1 MNYKLKPVL
10 SLIVLLATVWLI
22 ARPVFFNGL
31 LTAAAVPLMSP
42 QGQQGEVG
50 SYALGFKFGLP
61 SGWVSQV
68 NNEMVLLGHNTIP
81 GLILVIPH
89 QATTMSQMRAEM
101 EQGLQDAGTYLVPS
115 GTIQLSESGYLIAD
129 YSGYLDGANASAKGL
144 GVLFKTGGGA
154 YIIAAST
161 PEKYSKSLVDA
172 AKLIATKIHAITQNV
187 NNNAGSSSDLMNHF
201 VGKWRTATKNTATDV
216 YLYPNGVYSDNYES
230 AYSGGGSNNASW
242 GVANQN
248 NGSGKWSVSGNFDQG
263 TLITI
268 SADGSRSVVEYKVH
282 IENGR
287 KFYTEYYFNGTLYWK
302 KPLNN

>member
-10 SLIVLLATVWLI
+10 SLMIILVAIWFI
-22 ARPVFFNGL
+22 AKPVFFNDL
-31 LTAAAVPLMSP
+31 LTAAAVPLMS
-42 QGQQGEVG
+42 QQSQQGEVG
-50 SYALGFKFGLP
+50 NYALGFKFEPPL
-61 SGWVSQV
+61 GWVAQV
-68 NNEMVLLGHNTIP
+68 NSEVVLLGHNTIP
-81 GLILVIPH
+81 GLILVVPH
-89 QATTMSQMRAEM
+89 QATTMSQMRTEM
-101 EQGLQDAGTYLVPS
+101 EQGLQDVGTYLVPS
-115 GTIQLSESGYLIAD
+115 GTIQLSENGYLIAD
-129 YSGYLDGANASAKGL
+129 YSGYLDGTNASAKGL

-172 AKLIATKIHAITQNV
+172 AKLIATKIHAIAQNV
-187 NNNAGSSSDLMNHF
+187 NNNGSSSNLMNHF
-201 VGKWRTATKNTATDV
+201 VGKWRTETKNTATDV

-230 AYSGGGSNNASW
+230 AYSGGGSDASW

-248 NGSGKWSVSGNFDQG
+248 NGSGKWSVSGNIDQG

-282 IENGR
+282 TENGR